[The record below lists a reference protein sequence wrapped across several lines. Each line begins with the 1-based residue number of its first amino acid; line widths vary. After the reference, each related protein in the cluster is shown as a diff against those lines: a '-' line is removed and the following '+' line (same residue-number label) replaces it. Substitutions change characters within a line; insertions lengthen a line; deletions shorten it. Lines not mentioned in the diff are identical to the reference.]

1 MNTIKAGNGMTVKR
15 IDLNTSILANNETWA
30 DKNARLFKQ
39 NRVYAVNI
47 MSSPG
52 SGKTTILQ
60 QSFQYLLPALNLGVI
75 VGDIATTEDAE
86 RMQGKGVPVVQIN
99 THGACHLD
107 ARMISGVLDAFDL
120 EKLDLI
126 IIENIGNLVCP
137 ADFSFGEHL
146 KVAVLSTT
154 EGNDK
159 VRKYPDMFRKA
170 DAVLVNKIDLLPY
183 VDFDMD
189 VLRRD
194 IKAVGSHA
202 DIFEMAARNGEGVE
216 AWCRWLIEKAK
227 E

>member
-1 MNTIKAGNGMTVKR
+1 MTVKR
-15 IDLNTSILANNETWA
+15 IDLNTSVLANNETWA
-30 DKNARLFKQ
+30 EKNGRLFQ
-39 NRVYAVNI
+39 ENGVYTVNL

-60 QSFQYLLPALNLGVI
+60 NSFQYLVPHLNVGVI

-86 RMQGKGVPVVQIN
+86 RMQGHGVPVVQIN

-120 EKLDLI
+120 EKLDLL
-126 IIENIGNLVCP
+126 IIENVGNLVCP

-146 KVAVLSTT
+146 RVAVLSTT

-170 DAVLVNKIDLLPY
+170 DGVLINKIDLLPY
-183 VDFDMD
+183 VDFDLG
-189 VLRRD
+189 VLEQD
-194 IKAVGSHA
+194 LKSVGSHA
-202 DIFEMAARNGEGVE
+202 EVFQMSARNGEGVE
-216 AWCRWLIEKAK
+216 TWCRWVLKKAK
-227 E
+227 A

>member
-1 MNTIKAGNGMTVKR
+1 MSVKR
-15 IDLNTSILANNETWA
+15 IDLNTSVLANNESWA
-30 DKNARLFKQ
+30 EKNGRLFHD
-39 NRVYAVNI
+39 NGVYTVNL

-60 QSFQYLLPALNLGVI
+60 HSFQYLVPQLNVGVI

-107 ARMISGVLDAFDL
+107 ARMIFSVLDSFDL
-120 EKLDLI
+120 KNLDLL
-126 IIENIGNLVCP
+126 IIENVGNLVCP

-170 DAVLVNKIDLLPY
+170 DAVIINKIDLLPY
-183 VDFDMD
+183 VDFDLEILERD
-189 VLRRD
+189 VR
-194 IKAVGSHA
+194 AVGSHA
-202 DIFEMAARNGEGVE
+202 EIFQMAARNGEGVE

-227 E
+227 A

>member
-1 MNTIKAGNGMTVKR
+1 MSIKQ
-15 IDLNTSILANNETWA
+15 IDLNTSVLANNQTWA
-30 DKNARLFKQ
+30 EKNTQLFKE
-39 NRVYAVNI
+39 NGVFVVNL

-52 SGKTTILQ
+52 SGKTTILEK
-60 QSFQYLLPALNLGVI
+60 SFQYLVPSLKVGVI

-107 ARMISGVLDAFDL
+107 ARMISGVLEAFDL
-120 EKLDLI
+120 AETDLL
-126 IIENIGNLVCP
+126 IIENVGNLVCP

-183 VDFDMD
+183 VDFDLETMK
-189 VLRRD
+189 RD
-194 IKAVGSHA
+194 LQAVGGHGEV
-202 DIFEMAARNGEGVE
+202 FQMAARNGEGVE
-216 AWCRWLIEKAK
+216 DWCRWLIDKAK
-227 E
+227 K

>member
-1 MNTIKAGNGMTVKR
+1 MTVKR
-15 IDLNTSILANNETWA
+15 IDINTSVLANNEAWA
-30 DKNARLFKQ
+30 KKNARVFKD
-39 NRVYAVNI
+39 NGVYAVNL

-60 QSFQYLLPALNLGVI
+60 QSFQYLVPSLNVGVI

-120 EKLDLI
+120 ENIDLL

-159 VRKYPDMFRKA
+159 VRKYPEMFRRA
-170 DAVLVNKIDLLPY
+170 DGVLVNKIDLLPY

-194 IKAVGSHA
+194 IKGVGSRA
-202 DIFEMAARNGEGVE
+202 EIFEMAARSGEGVE

-227 E
+227 G

>member
-1 MNTIKAGNGMTVKR
+1 MSVKR
-15 IDLNTSILANNETWA
+15 IDINTSVLANNQAWA
-30 DKNARLFKQ
+30 EKNGRLFQEKG
-39 NRVYAVNI
+39 VYTVNL

-60 QSFQYLLPALNLGVI
+60 QSFQYLTPHLKVGII
-75 VGDIATTEDAE
+75 VGDIETTEDAL

-107 ARMISGVLDAFDL
+107 AAMISGVLDSFDL
-120 EKLDLI
+120 DNTDVL

-170 DAVLVNKIDLLPY
+170 DAVLINKIDLLPY
-183 VDFDMD
+183 VDFDLEVLERD
-189 VLRRD
+189 VR
-194 IKAVGSHA
+194 AVGSHA
-202 DIFEMAARNGEGVE
+202 EIFHMAARTGEGVE

-227 E
+227 A

>member
-1 MNTIKAGNGMTVKR
+1 MTVKR
-15 IDLNTSILANNETWA
+15 IDINTSVLANNETWA
-30 DKNARLFKQ
+30 KKNTRRFED
-39 NRVYAVNI
+39 NGVYAVNL

-60 QSFQYLLPALNLGVI
+60 HSFQYLVPVLNVGVI

-120 EKLDLI
+120 ENIDLL
-126 IIENIGNLVCP
+126 IIENVGNLVCP
-137 ADFSFGEHL
+137 ADFVFGEHL
-146 KVAVLSTT
+146 RAAVLSTT

-159 VRKYPDMFRKA
+159 VRKYPEMFRKA
-170 DAVLVNKIDLLPY
+170 DAVLINKMDLLPY

-189 VLRRD
+189 ILRRD
-194 IKAVGSHA
+194 IKGVGSRA
-202 DIFEMAARNGEGVE
+202 EIFEMAARNGEGVE
-216 AWCRWLIEKAK
+216 SWCRWLIEKVRG
-227 E
+227 

>member
-1 MNTIKAGNGMTVKR
+1 MNIKQ
-15 IDLNTSILANNETWA
+15 IDLNTSVLANNQTWA
-30 DKNARLFKQ
+30 EKNTQLFKE
-39 NRVYAVNI
+39 NGVFVVNL

-52 SGKTTILQ
+52 SGKTTILEK
-60 QSFQYLLPALNLGVI
+60 SFQYLVPSLKVGVI

-107 ARMISGVLDAFDL
+107 ARMISGVLEAFDL
-120 EKLDLI
+120 AETDLLI
-126 IIENIGNLVCP
+126 IETVGNLVCP

-183 VDFDMD
+183 VDFDLEIMK
-189 VLRRD
+189 RD
-194 IKAVGSHA
+194 LQAVGGHGEV
-202 DIFEMAARNGEGVE
+202 FQMAARNGEGVGD
-216 AWCRWLIEKAK
+216 WCRWLIDKAK
-227 E
+227 R